1 MNDRTPAPNG
11 SMTNS
16 PIIGKAMEALLERVR
31 DYAKGDLRVLLSGP
45 TGSGKELIS
54 REYAVQWCKR
64 KQVSMEK
71 DFAILNCT
79 GMGDDLLRS
88 ELFGHVKGAFTG
100 ASRDHDGYVN
110 TYRLICL
117 DELGETGSNF
127 QAQLLRVVESGEYQR
142 VGSNGVEKCKTR
154 FIAATNRLEGVRPDL
169 RYRFHLF
176 SVPRLARHPED
187 IPALI
192 EHFARARPFKF
203 VTRRFVR
210 WAAAY
215 TWPGNV
221 RELLRICE
229 EASVTGILDVP
240 AEIETRGTAQNR
252 PGDPPDD
259 SASPEILNIDEFAA
273 SFGDVLDVRA
283 IEDALML
290 EELESRDRRSV
301 AALLQKIASSIEPVG
316 SYFQNRRMRS
326 MMSQVGLIPR
336 RTGTPVVS
344 PEKAELTER
353 LRDAG
358 SVTELARRERVPYRT
373 MHSRLEQA
381 GVDPATALKGFRRRK
396 RRPTQGQA
404 PGLIGDKLQ

>member
-11 SMTNS
+11 SMTDS
-16 PIIGKAMEALLERVR
+16 PIIGKAMEALVDRVR
-31 DYAKGDLRVLLSGP
+31 GYAEGDLPVLLSGP

-64 KQVSMEK
+64 NQVSIEK

-100 ASRDHDGYVN
+100 ASKDHDGYVN
-110 TYRLICL
+110 SYRLICL

-142 VGSNGVEKCKTR
+142 VGSNAVERCETR
-154 FIAATNRLEGVRPDL
+154 FIAATNRLDGVRSDL

-192 EHFARARPFKF
+192 EHFARARPFKS

-240 AEIETRGTAQNR
+240 AESEIRVRAQNG
-252 PGDPPDD
+252 PGGPDD
-259 SASPEILNIDEFAA
+259 SASPGMLSIDEFAA
-273 SFGDVLDVRA
+273 SFGDILDVAA
-283 IEDALML
+283 IENALVH
-290 EELESRDRRSV
+290 EELESLDRRSV

-316 SYFQNRRMRS
+316 SYFRKRRMRS
-326 MMSQVGLIPR
+326 MMSEVGLMPR
-336 RTGTPVVS
+336 RAGSPVVS
-344 PEKAELTER
+344 PEKAALTQR

-358 SVTELARRERVPYRT
+358 SVTELARREGIPTRT
-373 MHSRLEQA
+373 MRSRLEQA

-396 RRPTQGQA
+396 RRPTQEQA
-404 PGLIGDKLQ
+404 PRLTGDKLQ